1 MRNRFVNQINSIG
14 LLLALMLALLLT
26 PTTGWTPLFS
36 AADSPIYSDALA
48 AGWQDWSWD
57 TTRNAANTQP
67 VHSGNHSYAV
77 DHTAAW
83 GGFYLRAEPAINT
96 TGFTHLRFWLN
107 GGATGGQQIRI
118 LLNEDETKIKL
129 VTATA
134 NTWMQVDLPLAD
146 FGTPAIINAIYWQD
160 VNGGAQSAKKPRRA

>member
-83 GGFYLRAEPAINT
+83 GGFYLRAETAINN
-96 TGFTHLRFWLN
+96 TGFTHLRF
-107 GGATGGQQIRI
+107 
-118 LLNEDETKIKL
+118 
-129 VTATA
+129 
-134 NTWMQVDLPLAD
+134 
-146 FGTPAIINAIYWQD
+146 
-160 VNGGAQSAKKPRRA
+160 